1 MNMLGDATM
10 NTSMS
15 LDRVERLLTRST
27 STQCIHTNDN
37 RNDGMSCVDAEAR
50 KFVRSSY
57 RFDRWESKKL
67 SMIETFPL
75 NFVEITFL
83 FSRAASAEKRT
94 IGILR
99 VRGFAKDFKTFCCSC
114 HDYCLKF
121 LSVKVW
127 NFGLSWQLLRKFRK
141 LQESIASSVC
151 CVQTFDWYLIKSQ
164 LQNNL
169 SQLSEILQWCSR
181 SFLNAETFGLQKL
194 LSCKALL
201 IYILKK
207 VVEVGS

>member
-37 RNDGMSCVDAEAR
+37 RNDGMSCGDAEAR

-67 SMIETFPL
+67 SMIETSPL
-75 NFVEITFL
+75 NFVEITF

-94 IGILR
+94 TGILLRARSLRKISNFLLCLPWLLFKDSFCESFELRTVWGSFWESLGNFKSPLLVQSIVFKLLIGI
-99 VRGFAKDFKTFCCSC
+99 
-114 HDYCLKF
+114 
-121 LSVKVW
+121 
-127 NFGLSWQLLRKFRK
+127 
-141 LQESIASSVC
+141 
-151 CVQTFDWYLIKSQ
+151 
-164 LQNNL
+164 
-169 SQLSEILQWCSR
+169 
-181 SFLNAETFGLQKL
+181 
-194 LSCKALL
+194 
-201 IYILKK
+201 
-207 VVEVGS
+207 